1 MQYFRCHFGLT
12 SVSVLFSLLGEIHPG
27 GSREP
32 GAGQEVFCAG
42 TQAEQQ
48 KHEGLVWPVYGESRL
63 APKLKKTNTSSSPP
77 GTLRFCKRSR
87 DALCCRNYWSLLTQ
101 TLTLEKSRSASF
113 LKWNPADFSQ
123 GIFMF
128 MTKVNKLP
136 AVKQWK
142 RDGRRL
148 VQRGPAARL
157 RIYLCWISLSS
168 AYLFKQ
174 EVVH

>member
-1 MQYFRCHFGLT
+1 MRLCTSAVLLNFRCCVGLI
-12 SVSVLFSLLGEIHPG
+12 SAVSVLFFFVGEIHPG
-27 GSREP
+27 GAGEP

-77 GTLRFCKRSR
+77 GTLWFRRRGAHVSR
-87 DALCCRNYWSLLTQ
+87 LRNYRSVLTQ
-101 TLTLEKSRSASF
+101 TSSLRLTLKKPSP
-113 LKWNPADFSQ
+113 LKRITADLLL

-128 MTKVNKLP
+128 MTKINKLP
-136 AVKQWK
+136 AMKQWM
-142 RDGRRL
+142 RDVRRS

-157 RIYLCWISLSS
+157 SMYLC
-168 AYLFKQ
+168 
-174 EVVH
+174 